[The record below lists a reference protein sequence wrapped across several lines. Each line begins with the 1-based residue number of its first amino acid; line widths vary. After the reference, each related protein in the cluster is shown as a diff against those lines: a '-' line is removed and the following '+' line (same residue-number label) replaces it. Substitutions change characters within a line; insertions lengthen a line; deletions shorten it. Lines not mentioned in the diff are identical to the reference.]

1 MNFTFVG
8 DLVMGT
14 RATKM
19 ISVLSQKNSLQG
31 RGTHDNK
38 NETSLVFVFCTHC
51 KNWPKVYVPSIV
63 HFRTLLSFLRL
74 PSYSKKASYCRI
86 FVLYYCIVYSI

>member
-51 KNWPKVYVPSIV
+51 KNWPYE
-63 HFRTLLSFLRL
+63 TD
-74 PSYSKKASYCRI
+74 RI
-86 FVLYYCIVYSI
+86 SLQNDCED